1 MTPEQ
6 HVPLVEA
13 RRCFGPIATAIHHGS
28 RPPVTVTDYGTP
40 LVRIVPLSDGHMPPA
55 HLWDAARD
63 AIDGLDTAALPADVR
78 RIVIDLDNL
87 IRVYDGQDPA

>member
-1 MTPEQ
+1 MSTEQ

-13 RRCFGPIATAIHHGS
+13 RENLGQLASLARYGGQATLITS
-28 RPPVTVTDYGTP
+28 YGQP
-40 LVRIVPLSDGHMPPA
+40 YARIVPVSDGHMPPA

-63 AIDGLDTAALPADVR
+63 AIDGLDTSRLPADVR

-87 IRVYDGQDPA
+87 LAVYDGKDPA